1 MKKHYK
7 IFFNLS
13 LLLTIM
19 ASFLYVNN
27 LLFAQEEEAAP
38 SEYTIKE
45 YLEDALPHNENRRV
59 VLDEITGML
68 TITDTPSN
76 QDIAKELIKL
86 WDVGPQQVRIQA
98 RFVEVA
104 LTDIEELGIEWW
116 YRRIA
121 HTSTKASDVDVNAWT
136 ELMGTST
143 SFSDA
148 TKTSGLGLAFGK
160 VSAYTGTYLLAYVK
174 ALEEEGKANLLSS
187 PTVTTLSGQMA
198 NIQLANILPYASDVE
213 RTNIGNAAYPIFVEK
228 YKIAEKEIGI
238 LLEVTPKVAGESK
251 IVTMDIHPEVNV
263 LIKQVAVSSTS
274 DFPAKLGYPVIDT
287 RTTQTSVVIRS
298 GETVVIG
305 GLIREDESVTNRK
318 VPFLG
323 DIPLIGNLFKSKL
336 VDRTKKNLV
345 IFLTATIVD
354 STGEPVL

>member
-1 MKKHYK
+1 M
-7 IFFNLS
+7 
-13 LLLTIM
+13 M
-19 ASFLYVNN
+19 ASLSFVINFS
-27 LLFAQEEEAAP
+27 FAQEAAAP

-45 YLEDALPHNENRRV
+45 YLEEALPPNENRRI
-59 VLDEITGML
+59 VLDEVTGML

-76 QDIAKELIKL
+76 QLIARELIKL

-98 RFVEVA
+98 RFVDVA
-104 LTDIEELGIEWW
+104 LSDIEELGIEWW

-121 HTSTKASDVDVNAWT
+121 HNRGKASDIDVSAFT
-136 ELMGTST
+136 EFLGD
-143 SFSDA
+143 DA
-148 TKTSGLGLAFGK
+148 TFGDSTETSGLGLSFGK
-160 VSAYTGTYLLAYVK
+160 ISGYTGTYLLAYVK
-174 ALEEEGKANLLSS
+174 ALEEQGKANLLSS

-213 RTNIGNAAYPIFVEK
+213 RTNVGTAATPIFVEK
-228 YKIAEKEIGI
+228 YKVSERTTGI
-238 LLEVTPKVAGESK
+238 TLEVTPKVAGESK
-251 IVTMDIHPEVNV
+251 IITMDIHPEVSV
-263 LIKQVAVSSTS
+263 LIKQIAVSSAV
-274 DFPAKLGYPVIDT
+274 DFPERLGYPVVDT

-318 VPFLG
+318 VPILG
-323 DIPLIGNLFKSKL
+323 NLPLIGNLFRSKL